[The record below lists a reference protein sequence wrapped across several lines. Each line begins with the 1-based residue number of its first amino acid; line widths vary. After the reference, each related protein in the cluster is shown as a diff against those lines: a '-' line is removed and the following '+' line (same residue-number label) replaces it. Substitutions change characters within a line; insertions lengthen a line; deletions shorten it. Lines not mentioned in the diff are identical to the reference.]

1 MVLFTVP
8 LYNRV
13 LCHFLSKYSLCPQND
28 YNGVGVAMVTT
39 RLPQFVRVAKH
50 THKQHTHTK
59 HTHKTHTHTHRVAKI
74 PHLPERM
81 DTCTCNPNS
90 QISSN
95 PIRLRLCN

>member
-59 HTHKTHTHTHRVAKI
+59 HTHKTHTHTHTQSCQDSPPPRKDGY
-74 PHLPERM
+74 M
-81 DTCTCNPNS
+81 YM
-90 QISSN
+90 
-95 PIRLRLCN
+95 